1 MYIDIQ
7 ELNTLISQVCTPRE
21 LESIKWDTILDGT
34 KHVLILKATLCI
46 DSLQYRGRKADTEQE
61 NKFPRVIRGKHIG
74 VPNKVKYAT
83 VRKIYELVK
92 DEVSVRRQLQRDGV
106 KSFSTGVTSE
116 SYVDNKVE
124 SQVENYII
132 DMYLKSYIFNG
143 VYGS

>member
-7 ELNTLISQVCTPRE
+7 ELNTLIPQVCTPRE

-46 DSLQYRGRKADTEQE
+46 DSLQYRGRKADIEQE
-61 NKFPRVIRGKHIG
+61 NKFPRVIRGKYIG

-83 VRKIYELVK
+83 VRKIYELIK
-92 DEVSVRRQLQRDGV
+92 DEVSIRRQLQREGV

-132 DMYLKSYIFNG
+132 DMYLKPYIFNG